1 MKPLIEILEALLLV
15 STFIFIICL
24 VMALYYIGMFVG
36 DMILWAIYWIQQ
48 L

>member
-1 MKPLIEILEALLLV
+1 MKALIELFEALLLV
-15 STFIFIICL
+15 STFLFMICI
-24 VMALYYIGMFVG
+24 VMAMYYIGVFVG

>member
-15 STFIFIICL
+15 SAFIFIICL
-24 VMALYYIGMFVG
+24 VMAMYYIGMFVG